1 MSPRQLLLMRHGK
14 ALPAE
19 HGQRDHDRALAPRGI
34 ANANQQAL
42 AILPQASDAM
52 LVSDAVRTR
61 QTADILVDTWTSTG
75 NGLPLRRDTP
85 SGYLASA
92 EQWMDL
98 LSMEAD
104 AHNRI
109 WVVGHN
115 PGISELVW
123 LLSGTPVA
131 MATADV
137 VHLDLDLAHW
147 AEIGPHCARLRRH
160 LPGRGH

>member
-1 MSPRQLLLMRHGK
+1 MSHRQLFLVRHGK

-19 HGQRDHDRALAPRGI
+19 AGQRDHDRALAPRGI
-34 ANANQQAL
+34 ANAHQQAL
-42 AILPQASDAM
+42 VVQPEASDAM

-61 QTADILVDTWTSTG
+61 ETADVLMRTWASTG
-75 NGLPLRRDTP
+75 QSLPVRRDTP

-104 AHNRI
+104 AHPRI

-123 LLSGTPVA
+123 LLSGTPVG
-131 MATADV
+131 MATADL
-137 VHLDLDLAHW
+137 VHLELDLAHW
-147 AEIGPHCARLRRH
+147 SALAPGSARFLRH
-160 LPGRGH
+160 HPGRGH